1 MCDMMSS
8 KVMWPYKLSYEVTA
22 KVAQTT
28 IKFLWYS
35 TDAENPATATAAV
48 TYNTTERALE
58 NKHDSISE

>member
-1 MCDMMSS
+1 
-8 KVMWPYKLSYEVTA
+8 MWPYKLSYEVTA

-48 TYNTTERALE
+48 MYNTTERALE